1 MPAHINGSK
10 RPLYNP
16 LESTRLAQLEMVS
29 SRSGILMGTGQ
40 SDLPRPS
47 TGKEAQA
54 AAFGNGDPALPNP
67 QVRQTYKTNLP
78 PAPNQMFQTAPGTP
92 MSPYLTESAH
102 VFSLQ
107 NPLERRESGLNEI
120 EVADS
125 ASLNEDSL
133 QETLSRKSSSE
144 TLIRKSSRTLSD
156 TPAYS
161 PKKLYLRTLKTFESR
176 FRAKHNIDQNPAHNT
191 VADGKGCCQI
201 PIDKLAQLNSKSTTW
216 FKDEHGN
223 SKFSKKSFFGKAPWH
238 RKESGDSCSSVA
250 SSVREIL
257 RGSTPPGTPVSGC
270 TAHYSTPSANSQFP
284 GGEAQ
289 RIPTP
294 PLDEDTA
301 DGKPRGFFTCSIPP
315 TDGGPETDSQ
325 QSRHHASRSDIH
337 RRSLNAPPREW
348 WEQTPRRVVKK
359 DTSRVPGTF
368 EFDVP
373 EHLPG
378 SPLCPAHQSRQGGR
392 GGLCVYHGRSRT
404 GTLLREEAINRE
416 SEELLEDE
424 GWHQPANEGHRRE

>member
-1 MPAHINGSK
+1 
-10 RPLYNP
+10 
-16 LESTRLAQLEMVS
+16 MVS

-54 AAFGNGDPALPNP
+54 AVSGNGGLALLNP
-67 QVRQTYKTNLP
+67 QADIQDQPILQLP
-78 PAPNQMFQTAPGTP
+78 PASKQMFQTAPGTP

-107 NPLERRESGLNEI
+107 NPLKRRESRLNEI
-120 EVADS
+120 KVTES
-125 ASLNEDSL
+125 APPIEDSL
-133 QETLSRKSSSE
+133 EETLSRKSSSE
-144 TLIRKSSRTLSD
+144 TLIRKSSPTLAETS
-156 TPAYS
+156 AYS
-161 PKKLYLRTLKTFESR
+161 PKKLYLKTLKTFESR
-176 FRAKHNIDQNPAHNT
+176 FRAKHDVDQDPAHNT
-191 VADGKGCCQI
+191 AAGAKGCCQI
-201 PIDKLAQLNSKSTTW
+201 PIDKLAQLNSKSASW
-216 FKDEHGN
+216 FKDEHGT
-223 SKFSKKSFFGKAPWH
+223 SKFSKKIFFGKAPWH

-257 RGSTPPGTPVSGC
+257 RGSTPPGTPVSGY
-270 TAHYSTPSANSQFP
+270 TAHYSTHSVNNQFP

-315 TDGGPETDSQ
+315 TDGGPETDSLH
-325 QSRHHASRSDIH
+325 SRHHALSRSDIH

-348 WEQTPRRVVKK
+348 WEQPPRRVVKK

-378 SPLCPAHQSRQGGR
+378 SPLCPANQSRQGGR

-404 GTLLREEAINRE
+404 GTLLREETINRG
-416 SEELLEDE
+416 SEELQD
-424 GWHQPANEGHRRE
+424 NEG